1 MAASIVIK
9 DEAKKRRARSIGL
22 IPEHSYGL
30 LSAAEIVDKAGKKV
44 QLVKL
49 RNPWGTFEWRGDYSG
64 NSDCW
69 TEEQREEL
77 EVSEEKTSRPTSRPT
92 GLLFKQSRSGH
103 LGQHH
108 FMVLLDRLHAAPIR
122 FKRHL
127 LQSHRKI

>member
-77 EVSEEKTSRPTSRPT
+77 EVSEENDGT
-92 GLLFKQSRSGH
+92 FW
-103 LGQHH
+103 
-108 FMVLLDRLHAAPIR
+108 MR
-122 FKRHL
+122 F
-127 LQSHRKI
+127 QDMKIYFNCIEYARVKDDYRYSFITI